1 MRTVDVEEELL
12 LLDMHTGKPRSV
24 ASQVIAN
31 SEGLVCRKPA
41 RVELKPGS
49 SDIHGGNSIVRSKR
63 PRRHRGRAA

>member
-31 SEGLVCRKPA
+31 SEGWCA
-41 RVELKPGS
+41 GS
-49 SDIHGGNSIVRSKR
+49 Q
-63 PRRHRGRAA
+63 RGWS

>member
-12 LLDMHTGKPRSV
+12 LLDMHRSV

-41 RVELKPGS
+41 RVELRPGS